1 VNWQKGSGTN
11 GRNLMLTLK
20 EPSQIELKPEAFKQW
35 FLEAGK
41 LIEGTMANALEQLKE
56 VGVAMHEVKRL
67 WWEIKSE
74 V

>member
-1 VNWQKGSGTN
+1 
-11 GRNLMLTLK
+11 MLTLK
-20 EPSQIELKPEAFKQW
+20 EPSQIELNPDAFKQW
-35 FLEAGK
+35 LSEAEK
-41 LIEGTMANALEQLKE
+41 LIDGTMSNALAQLKE